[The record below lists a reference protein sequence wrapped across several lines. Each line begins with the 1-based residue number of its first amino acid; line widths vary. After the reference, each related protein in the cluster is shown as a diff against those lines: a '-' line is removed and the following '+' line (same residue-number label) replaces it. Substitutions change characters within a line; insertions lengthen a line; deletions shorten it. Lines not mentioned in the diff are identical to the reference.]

1 MKKKTLIAIVMGI
14 IIATVLTIYIITTN
28 AASMEVGDFD
38 WIGVDYYYDQIEKV
52 PDSNYPNKKVINIMG
67 PNGLN
72 YFCAKHGSGFI
83 STDGRNYEYGQF
95 NNKVNFEIIGNT
107 VKLTATVG
115 DSTDLYTETYTEE
128 GTYANKAMSLLFY
141 KIKSG
146 TVEVDELDIKYD
158 STQKTYVA
166 EKTGNKID
174 LERSR
179 MGNTSFYTFAF
190 DFGQSAM
197 WRELQYWRNTVGE
210 KLDTE
215 KQSTWGSK
223 YVSYIQSA
231 DLQQDLTSGYNV
243 NAAWKSYFYGQQL
256 FSDVMDEVK
265 QTGIDNKYGIEEA
278 YYNKPNTAKEIET
291 RVENGE
297 YTILGPF
304 KYNFAGTLENGKPT
318 LTFNDETTVQEYTIG
333 TYEGSNFVETDEIV
347 SGNKFYIKILTST
360 LNKASSIHF
369 NFQVEGI
376 NLDTTKTTLS
386 LLIQFGKDMGTWQPI
401 LRIDQEEG
409 ENEPFEDIYNITKPV
424 DVSIEKKDES
434 GNALKA
440 EGIKFIITDDTYD
453 AVAYLKTDA
462 NGNGILVDS
471 QWNATGETKVKLL
484 AKQTYILSEM
494 VNNVYGYKGCK
505 LSVDNIEIEGAKI
518 EQDGNNIKFYIESN
532 DIEEV
537 TIKVKNQK
545 ELANMQI
552 EKVGENDTK
561 LENVAFVI
569 QIDST
574 QYLQLKD
581 SNGETVTTIKGE
593 ATINSENKANSNEYH
608 VEYVND
614 KSVATQFITDKNGKV
629 LINNLEVNKQSG
641 RKYTYKACEVSNFN
655 YGYGSSANTTLVGSA
670 TKLEPNQ
677 TTEIKITNKLDLG
690 NLKLEKYDEEYTNVK
705 LENVGF
711 AIEISPALE
720 NTYAYLAIYDKNGNI
735 VSSIKEQAT
744 INRQNIANDNEY
756 EVRYYY
762 TDKKISEMSED
773 EKANITT
780 FITGSEGT
788 LVINNLE
795 VYSPKTGDKY
805 TYKLIETSNTNYG
818 YDIKI
823 TELASTKLETDETV
837 NVAVTNKI
845 KFTRISGYVWI
856 ENSSGKA
863 NDYDFVYTEGASSS
877 DIKLTDL
884 YIYEEGK
891 LVKNPGAITNVEIK
905 LRDKQ
910 TGEIIKALPDEFDGN
925 GKYTFKDIEIEKL
938 SNYEVVFI
946 YNGYYYTT
954 ITEQTEKENGSKVKE
969 VIEER
974 ETLNNKFATVKE
986 NGEIVATDG
995 TVNTVEY
1002 QKDGHTSTVSSINFD
1017 TTISANTT
1025 AANYNL
1031 KEAFDTLKAN
1041 SSSAI
1046 KELGNINMGIVLRE
1060 QPKTS
1065 VNEDI
1070 YSVLVEFDGY
1080 QYNYK
1085 YNGRQNFYENKNND
1099 DIGVKFEQEN
1109 TEKRY
1114 TRTVYASD
1122 IQAAK
1127 DQNKEIKVSVT
1138 YKIQIANESRTLS
1151 VLPKQLINYFDA
1163 RYEIKAVGLNLNSET
1178 HEVTDALTFSQAQ
1191 EVEGHPE
1198 YKMTIIDFNQIIDAG
1213 NLNVKSLYITFDI
1226 QRDAILDLLNQKS
1239 TYHNA
1244 VEVLS
1249 YASYYGE
1256 DTSKV
1261 DGVQF
1266 ATDNT
1271 KAGNLYAGIDKVSQ
1285 PGNMEIVLVDHPT
1298 VDGTKILDTANF
1310 EDDTS
1315 SAPSLL
1321 LEAGEARE
1329 ISGTIW
1335 EDSATNTADNQRL
1348 GDGIYSEG
1356 EKPIQNVTVELHR
1369 VDSNGNIENE
1379 VATYSNNKPATTVTD
1394 ENGNYTFGYY
1404 DENKKEYVGVLPGK
1418 YIIKYIY
1425 NDETFIVGSKNINP
1439 NDYKSTIIA
1448 SEVIKNAFEGQNLRW
1463 YLQEEGNR
1471 YSDAKDNIYL
1481 RPEYN
1486 SEVDT
1491 NATIKNSTYNTFA
1504 IDKMEANTPVMEIGI
1519 EFTETDEDE
1528 ALVLEFVNELK
1539 NIDFGIIERPNIDIK
1554 IEKEIT
1560 GLEVISQVGANIIP
1574 KGDPS
1579 DPDSTMQN
1587 VKTGLD
1593 GLVSAEIEAK
1603 LLQSATLNVEYTITI
1618 KNNSEKDYLEPDYYY
1633 YGKNG
1638 KTETTTRVKQV
1649 VDYME
1654 KTMVID
1660 ETKLD
1665 ESWTIK
1671 TATDLY
1677 NTEGVINEDVYNE
1690 LKSENYYILTTNAFE
1705 NVTSGEEKSIKLY
1718 ASKTLAVSDTIEEQN
1733 HVEVIELTGK
1743 RRIKESIPGNYNPA
1757 TSNPDELDN
1766 DKVELVITP
1775 PTGTTVN
1782 YIIYIIAIAATF
1794 TILIV
1799 GTLFIKKKIIKQ

>member
-1 MKKKTLIAIVMGI
+1 MKKKSLIAIVMGI
-14 IIATVLTIYIITTN
+14 IIAIVLTIYIITTN
-28 AASMEVGDFD
+28 AASMEVGDYEFL
-38 WIGVDYYYDQIEKV
+38 GVDYFWDQYNQPIKNEYGWN
-52 PDSNYPNKKVINIMG
+52 PQNKKVLNIMG
-67 PNGLN
+67 TNNLN
-72 YFCAKHGSGFI
+72 YFCGKHGSGFL
-83 STDGRNYEYGQF
+83 TNENDPWNNYGKF
-95 NNKVNFEIIGNT
+95 FNKVNFEIVGNT
-107 VKLTATVG
+107 VKMTATVG
-115 DSTDLYTETYTEE
+115 NSTDLYTETYTEE
-128 GTYANKAMSLLFY
+128 GTYANKAMALLFY

-146 TVEVDELDIKYD
+146 TVEIDEISVDRTTFKA
-158 STQKTYVA
+158 Q
-166 EKTGNKID
+166 KTGNKIN

-179 MGNTSFYTFAF
+179 LRDGGGFSTFAF

-197 WRELQYWRNTVGE
+197 WRELQYWRTNVGE
-210 KLDTE
+210 KIDTG
-215 KQSTWGSK
+215 KQSTWGSN

-231 DLQQDLTSGYNV
+231 DLQQDYTGK
-243 NAAWKSYFYGQQL
+243 NAYTAWKAYYYGEEL
-256 FSDVMDEVK
+256 YSTVMNEVK
-265 QTGIDNKYGIEEA
+265 QTGIDNKYGIEET
-278 YYNKPNTAKEIET
+278 YYNKSNTVKEIET

-318 LTFNDETTVQEYTIG
+318 LTFNDETTAQEYKVG
-333 TYEGSNFVETDEIV
+333 TYEGSKFVETDQIV
-347 SGNKFYIKILTST
+347 SGNKFYIKILTSS
-360 LNKASSIHF
+360 LNKASSMHF

-386 LLIQFGKDMGTWQPI
+386 LLIQFSRDMGTWQPI
-401 LRIDQEEG
+401 IRIDQEEG
-409 ENEPFEDIYNITKPV
+409 KNEPFEDIYNITKPV

-440 EGIKFIITDDTYD
+440 EGIKFIIADDTYD

-471 QWNATGETKVKLL
+471 NWNATGETKVKLL

-494 VNNVYGYKGCK
+494 ENNVYGYKGCK
-505 LSVDNIEIEGAKI
+505 LSANNVEIEGARI
-518 EQDGNNIKFYIESN
+518 EQSGNSVKFYIESN
-532 DIEEV
+532 NIEEV

-545 ELANMQI
+545 ELANVQI
-552 EKVGENDTK
+552 EKVGENDKK

-581 SNGETVTTIKGE
+581 SNGKIVTNIKGT
-593 ATINSENKANSNEYH
+593 ATINSNNKANSNEYH
-608 VEYVND
+608 VEYVKD
-614 KSVATQFITDKNGKV
+614 KNVATQFITDANGKIV
-629 LINNLEVNKQSG
+629 INNLEVNKDSG
-641 RKYTYKACEVSNFN
+641 KKYSYKACEVSNPN
-655 YGYGSSANTTLVGSA
+655 YGYGSNANTALVGTV

-677 TTEIKITNKLDLG
+677 TAQIKITNKIDLG

-711 AIEISPALE
+711 VIEISPALE
-720 NTYAYLAIYDKNGNI
+720 NTYAYLAIYDKNGNL
-735 VSSIKEQAT
+735 VPSIKGETT
-744 INRQNIANDNEY
+744 INRQNIANNNEY

-762 TDKKISEMSED
+762 TDKNIVNMTES

-780 FITGSEGT
+780 FITESNGT
-788 LVINNLE
+788 LTINNLE

-805 TYKLIETSNTNYG
+805 TYKLIETSNSNYG
-818 YDIKI
+818 YTIDIV
-823 TELASTKLETDETV
+823 ELGSTKLESNKTT
-837 NVAVTNKI
+837 NVTITNKM
-845 KFTRISGYVWI
+845 KYTKLSGYVWI
-856 ENSSGKA
+856 ENPAGKS

-884 YIYEEGK
+884 YIYRDGK
-891 LVKNPGAITNVEIK
+891 LIKNPGAITNIEIK
-905 LRDKQ
+905 LRNKQ
-910 TGEIIKALPDEFDGN
+910 TGEFIKTLPDEFDEN
-925 GKYTFKDIEIEKL
+925 GKYTFNNVEIEKL
-938 SNYEVVFI
+938 EDYEVVFI

-954 ITEQTEKENGSKVKE
+954 IVEQLEKDNGSKVKE
-969 VIEER
+969 VAEER
-974 ETLNNKFATVKE
+974 ENLNNKFATVKE
-986 NGEIVATDG
+986 NGEIIGTDG
-995 TVNTVEY
+995 SVNTVQY
-1002 QKDGHTSTVSSINFD
+1002 QKDGHTSTVSSLDFD

-1025 AANYNL
+1025 IANYNL
-1031 KEAFDTLKAN
+1031 KEAFNTLKAN
-1041 SSSAI
+1041 SSGVT

-1122 IQAAK
+1122 IQSAK

-1151 VLPKQLINYFDA
+1151 VLPKQLVNYFDA
-1163 RYEIKAVGLNLNSET
+1163 RYEIKAIGLNLNNET
-1178 HEVTDALTFSQAQ
+1178 HEVTDTLTFSQAQ

-1198 YKMTIIDFNQIIDAG
+1198 YKMTVIDFNQIIDAG
-1213 NLNVKSLYITFDI
+1213 NSNVKSLYITFEI

-1249 YASYYGE
+1249 YASYYGA

-1271 KAGNLYAGIDKVSQ
+1271 EAGNLYAGIDKLSQ
-1285 PGNMEIVLVDHPT
+1285 PGNMEIVLIDHPT
-1298 VDGTKILDTANF
+1298 VDGTKILDTTNF

-1335 EDSATNTADNQRL
+1335 EDSATNTTDNQRL
-1348 GDGIYSEG
+1348 GDGIYSED
-1356 EKPIQNVTVELHR
+1356 EKPIQNVIVELHK
-1369 VDSNGNIENE
+1369 VDENGNIEE
-1379 VATYSNNKPATTVTD
+1379 AIATYSNNKPATTVTD
-1394 ENGNYTFGYY
+1394 EKGKYTFGYY
-1404 DENKKEYVGVLPGK
+1404 DEAKKEYVGILPGR
-1418 YIIKYIY
+1418 YVIKYIY
-1425 NDETFIVGSKNINP
+1425 NDKSYIAETKNINP
-1439 NDYKSTIIA
+1439 NEYKSTIIT
-1448 SEVIKNAFEGQNLRW
+1448 SELIQNAFNGQNERW
-1463 YLQEEGNR
+1463 YTVEESNR
-1471 YSDAKDNIYL
+1471 YSDAKDNIYI

-1486 SEVDT
+1486 SEIGT
-1491 NATIKNSTYNTFA
+1491 NVTIKNSTYNAFS
-1504 IDKMEANTPVMEIGI
+1504 IDKMEAYTPVMDIGI
-1519 EFTETDEDE
+1519 EFTEKDGAD
-1528 ALVLEFVNELK
+1528 ALVLEFIKELK

-1560 GLEVISQVGANIIP
+1560 ELEVISQIGANVIP
-1574 KGDPS
+1574 KGNPS
-1579 DPDSTMQN
+1579 DPDSSMQH

-1593 GLVSAEIEAK
+1593 GLVSAEIEVK
-1603 LLQSATLNVEYTITI
+1603 LLQSATLNLEYTIKI
-1618 KNNSEKDYLEPDYYY
+1618 VNNSERDYLETDYYY

-1638 KTETTTRVKQV
+1638 KTETTTKVKLV
-1649 VDYME
+1649 VDYLDA
-1654 KTMVID
+1654 TMVLD
-1660 ETKLD
+1660 ETKND
-1665 ESWTIK
+1665 GIWVTKE
-1671 TATDLY
+1671 AADLY
-1677 NTEGVINEDVYNE
+1677 NTEGLINEEVYKE
-1690 LKSENYYILTTNAFE
+1690 LKNKNYHILTTEAF
-1705 NVTSGEEKSIKLY
+1705 NGVSSGEEKSVKLY
-1718 ASKTLAVSDTIEEQN
+1718 ASKTLAVSDTIDETN
-1733 HVEVIELTGK
+1733 HVEIIELTGN
-1743 RRIKESIPGNYNPA
+1743 RAIKESVPGNYNPA
-1757 TSNPDELDN
+1757 TSSPNELDD
-1766 DKVELVITP
+1766 DKVDLVVTP
-1775 PTGTTVN
+1775 PTGTNVN
-1782 YIIYIIAIAATF
+1782 YIIYIIAIVATF
-1794 TILIV
+1794 TILVLGIA
-1799 GTLFIKKKIIKQ
+1799 TIKKKIIK